1 MNDVYLSAG
10 ISKQGHW
17 QAVERECEI
26 ETKQQSYLGFIAEVR
41 AIHPGMG
48 LRAMYEQY
56 QPEGIGR
63 DNFIALG
70 RALGLMLE
78 PKRSQVRT
86 TFSVKNRRYR
96 NLLDGR
102 TFDNTNQVWVSDI
115 TYFHVLGRFYYLTF
129 LMDVCSRRI
138 VGFNVADSLRAE
150 HALSALEMALTLRGR
165 SDYQQ
170 TLIHH
175 SDRGS
180 QYIANDYT
188 DTLETYGIQCSMCD
202 DVLENAHSERA
213 HGTIKNQYLAY
224 WQQEIRSEAQ
234 LRQATARAVNA
245 YNSQRHHSALGMT
258 PVAYEAHLATL
269 TDNQRPQFTIYTVRA
284 NHDHP
289 SKQFALEWHS

>member
-1 MNDVYLSAG
+1 MNAVYLTAG

-17 QAVERECEI
+17 QAIEREREI
-26 ETKQQSYLGFIAEVR
+26 ETKQQSYHGFIAEVR

-48 LRAMYEQY
+48 LRAMYQQY

-70 RALGLMLE
+70 RALGLMVE
-78 PKRSQVRT
+78 PKRNQVRT

-96 NLLDGR
+96 NLLEGR
-102 TFDNTNQVWVSDI
+102 TFDNINQVWVSDI

-129 LMDVCSRRI
+129 LMDVYSRRI

-150 HALSALEMALTLRGR
+150 HALAALQMALTLRGQ
-165 SDYQQ
+165 SGYHE

-188 DTLETYGIQCSMCD
+188 DTLENYGIQCSMCD

-213 HGTIKNQYLAY
+213 HGTIKNQYLVH
-224 WQQEIRSEAQ
+224 WQHEIRSQAQ
-234 LRQATARAVNA
+234 LLQATTRAVET
-245 YNSQRHHSALGMT
+245 YNTQRHHSSLGMT
-258 PVAYEAHLATL
+258 PIAYEAHLAAL
-269 TDNQRPQFTIYTVRA
+269 PDSQRPQFHIYTVPA
-284 NHDHP
+284 NQAQPDR
-289 SKQFALEWHS
+289 QFALEWHR